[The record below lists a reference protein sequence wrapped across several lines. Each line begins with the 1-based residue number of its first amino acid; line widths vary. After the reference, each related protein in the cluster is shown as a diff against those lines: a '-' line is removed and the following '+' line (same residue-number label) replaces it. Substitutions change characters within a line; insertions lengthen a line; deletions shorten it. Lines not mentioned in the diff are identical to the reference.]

1 MMMRT
6 HQRTAM
12 LAALVAAVA
21 LTSAGCNRQ
30 STETMGQKVD
40 RATDKVATTT
50 ERATKETAVAVDDA
64 AITTKVKS
72 AVLAEPGLKSL
83 QINVDTKDAVV
94 TLSGTVDTPDLK
106 NRAMQIA
113 QNVQGV
119 KSVVDNLS
127 VKTG

>member
-1 MMMRT
+1 MMQA
-6 HQRTAM
+6 HKRTAL

-30 STETMGQKVD
+30 STDTVGQKVD
-40 RATDKVATTT
+40 RATDKMAATT
-50 ERATKETAVAVDDA
+50 ERATNETAIAVDDA

-72 AVLAEPGLKSL
+72 AVFAEPGLKTL

-94 TLSGTVDTPDLK
+94 TLSGTVDTPELK
-106 NRAMQIA
+106 SRAMQIA

-127 VKTG
+127 LKTG